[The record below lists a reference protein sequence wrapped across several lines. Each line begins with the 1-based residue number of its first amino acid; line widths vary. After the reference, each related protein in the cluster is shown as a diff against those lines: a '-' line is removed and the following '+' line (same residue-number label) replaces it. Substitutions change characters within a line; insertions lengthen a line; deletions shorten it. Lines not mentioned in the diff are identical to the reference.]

1 MAKAVKNVP
10 GKDKKDKR
18 PNRET
23 NVSVLKQAMVKRLPR
38 RVSASGQMVLPA
50 APSLLDHYTE
60 NLQRYFATLGRV
72 FTKEETE
79 HMRGLLEKKLKEA
92 FTASPYAR
100 VIVSYETDA
109 PPKTSLTYRVT
120 VNVSTIGD
128 EYETWVKTRTPP
140 FFGALPDAK
149 VMDLA
154 RSLGQPDQVAVLD
167 IGAGTGRNTLPLAR
181 EGFRIDA
188 IELTP
193 ALANILR
200 ADVAKE
206 NLSATVYE
214 ADALAGA
221 VALPERHYGLV
232 FLSEVIASHIRNTEQ
247 LRALF
252 EGAADALRDGG
263 YLLFN
268 AFLPKDGYKPDS
280 VAREL
285 SQVFWCNLFTRGEL
299 SAALQGLPFALVSDE
314 SAAVY
319 EQEHL
324 PAEAWPPTGW
334 YADWAAGLDLFDV
347 PRENVPMEL
356 RWLVYQRRA

>member
-1 MAKAVKNVP
+1 MAKAVKKAS
-10 GKDKKDKR
+10 GKDKR

-23 NVSVLKQAMVKRLPR
+23 NVAVLKQAMVKRLPR
-38 RVSASGQMVLPA
+38 RLSASGQMVLPA

-60 NLQRYFATLGRV
+60 NLHKYFATLGRV

-79 HMRGLLEKKLKEA
+79 QMRGILEKKLAEA

-100 VIVSYETDA
+100 VIVHYETDA

-120 VNVSTIGD
+120 MNVSTIGD
-128 EYETWVKTRTPP
+128 EYDNWVKTRTPP
-140 FFGALPDAK
+140 FFGAHADAK

-154 RSLGQPDQVAVLD
+154 RSLGAPGQVAVLD

-181 EGFRIDA
+181 EGFQVDA

-193 ALANILR
+193 ALANLLR
-200 ADVAKE
+200 EELVKE
-206 NLSATVYE
+206 NVTATVYE

-221 VALPERHYGLV
+221 VTLPERHYALV
-232 FLSEVIASHIRNTEQ
+232 FLSEVIASHIRNGEQ

-252 EGAADALRDGG
+252 EGAAEALREGG

-268 AFLPKDGYKPDS
+268 AFLPKEGYKPDPI
-280 VAREL
+280 AREL
-285 SQVFWCNLFTRGEL
+285 SQVFWCNLFTRGEV
-299 SAALQGLPFALVSDE
+299 SAALSGLPFDVVSDE
-314 SAAVY
+314 SAAEY
-319 EQEHL
+319 EQQHL

-356 RWLVYQRRA
+356 RWLVYKRRA